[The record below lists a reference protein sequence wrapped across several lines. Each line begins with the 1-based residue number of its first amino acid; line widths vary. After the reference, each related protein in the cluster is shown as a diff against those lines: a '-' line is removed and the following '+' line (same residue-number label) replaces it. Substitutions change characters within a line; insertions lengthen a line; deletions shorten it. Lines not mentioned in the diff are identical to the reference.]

1 MKRNVATGVA
11 LAVTLT
17 VAAVPLTA
25 GTASA
30 QGLGRGSHVDR
41 HYYTTMTPYEP
52 QESLNAYQRAPKGFA
67 PVFTEDVIRHGAR
80 AMTDSSDV
88 DAVLAVVQSAAAQGE
103 LTGLGARLGPQVQAL
118 QAAAVSVGYGN
129 LSGLGVQEQQQ
140 LALRLERRLPS
151 LFTTIA
157 AEQEPIEVETSGV
170 ARVVASANAF
180 TSALAT
186 GDPALA
192 GLIQAPVTDKNL
204 LYFHKQPQNA
214 DYQAYLASDPELT
227 AVLAEIDGQASTVES
242 AKHIV
247 SRLFDARF
255 VKAMSSADQISFST
269 SLYNL
274 YSAAPDL
281 SVEAPN
287 VDLDPF
293 LPAQDAHWFAY
304 LDDATSFYQ
313 KGPAFSGRTITYNMA
328 NVLLDDLFTQAEAKA
343 DGTSDA
349 GAVLRFT
356 HAEEII
362 PLAVLLDLPGSTKAA
377 EPDQPY
383 TYQNNPWRGAQVTP
397 MAANVQWDLYAGPAA
412 SGKGGSSTSAQGTE
426 YLVRMLYNE
435 KETAFKPSCK
445 PIAKGSY
452 FYDLNELELCFNQ
465 G

>member
-1 MKRNVATGVA
+1 MKRTVATGAA

-17 VAAVPLTA
+17 AVAVTLTG

-30 QGLGRGSHVDR
+30 RNLPRAPHAGRHF
-41 HYYTTMTPYEP
+41 YTTMTPYTP
-52 QESLNAYQRAPKGFA
+52 QESLSHYQRAPKGYA

-103 LTGLGARLGPQVQAL
+103 LTGLGARLGPQVQSLLAG
-118 QAAAVSVGYGN
+118 ASSIGYGN
-129 LSGLGVQEQQQ
+129 LAGLGVQEQQQ

-151 LFTTIA
+151 LFATIVA
-157 AEQEPIEVETSGV
+157 KQEPIEVETSGV

-180 TSALAT
+180 TSGLT
-186 GDPALA
+186 SGDPSLA

-214 DYQAYLASDPELT
+214 DYQAYLASDPELA
-227 AVLAEIDGQASTVES
+227 AVLAEIDGGPSTAQA
-242 AKHIV
+242 AKHVV
-247 SRLFDARF
+247 SRLFSAGF
-255 VKAMSSADQISFST
+255 VAAMSTADQISFST

-281 SVEAPN
+281 SVEAPD

-293 LPAQDAHWFAY
+293 LTDQDAHWFAY

-328 NVLLDDLFTQAEAKA
+328 SVLLDDLFTQAEAKA
-343 DGTSDA
+343 DGSSDA

-362 PLAVLLDLPGSTKAA
+362 PLAVLLDLPGSTEAA
-377 EPDQPY
+377 DPDQPY
-383 TYQNNPWRGAQVTP
+383 TYRNNPWRGAQVTP
-397 MAANVQWDLYAGPAA
+397 MAANVQWDLYAGPAVGG
-412 SGKGGSSTSAQGTE
+412 SRGSSTAAGGSE

-452 FYDLNELELCFNQ
+452 FYDLNELERCFNQ